1 MRDLTWIKEHVHF
14 DPPALEATL
23 QDYVHE
29 VDHIPERI
37 QGLEKAITAAI
48 QTAPPAMRIGGFLLK
63 RQQGLDPE
71 VKDIAWKAQW
81 RLHTRYKKLAAVG
94 RRNPDRDCR
103 KPRVARFYLGH
114 CR

>member
-1 MRDLTWIKEHVHF
+1 MGSDAAHQALRDLTWIKEHVHF

-63 RQQGLDPE
+63 RQQGLDQE
-71 VKDIAWKAQW
+71 VKYITSKAQR
-81 RLHTRYKKLAAVG
+81 RLHTGYNKPAAAGKKKT
-94 RRNPDRDCR
+94 RS
-103 KPRVARFYLGH
+103 
-114 CR
+114 